1 MSEKT
6 ARTHNHVSNRAK
18 PQERKVVYKS
28 VLDNPFRIQWPFVPM
43 NVQNSILALT
53 LAMMDGIPDYQLSR
67 GKDNRKRKRE
77 LQKGPVQKK
86 RQTDEEAVGS
96 SMEIITDETKSDPAN
111 NLLPLSSTTI
121 GISALEPPPV
131 LQHLVVGINEV
142 TKRLEHQIQ
151 QSRVTVVTTAK
162 DSAIPSQGPDLKI
175 ILVCRADIDP
185 PLLIDHLPHLVAAC
199 NSTQTSH
206 TVKLVPLPKGA
217 EPSLA
222 QAIGLRRAAVVG
234 IDVACPELGTLMTLL
249 DAVPTLVAAWIAPTP
264 RHQLVPTHIKQVRTS
279 APKDM
284 RAAKEAKQR
293 RKEAKHNMEGELST
307 TLHGK
312 PAAILRRPIMWSHNM
327 HTPST

>member
-1 MSEKT
+1 MSPTVPNLKKEKSCT
-6 ARTHNHVSNRAK
+6 R
-18 PQERKVVYKS
+18 VYWTT
-28 VLDNPFRIQWPFVPM
+28 PFESSGAYSHLMMLWLAFDHAALRPFVPM

-234 IDVACPELGTLMTLL
+234 IDV
-249 DAVPTLVAAWIAPTP
+249 
-264 RHQLVPTHIKQVRTS
+264 R
-279 APKDM
+279 
-284 RAAKEAKQR
+284 
-293 RKEAKHNMEGELST
+293 
-307 TLHGK
+307 
-312 PAAILRRPIMWSHNM
+312 
-327 HTPST
+327 